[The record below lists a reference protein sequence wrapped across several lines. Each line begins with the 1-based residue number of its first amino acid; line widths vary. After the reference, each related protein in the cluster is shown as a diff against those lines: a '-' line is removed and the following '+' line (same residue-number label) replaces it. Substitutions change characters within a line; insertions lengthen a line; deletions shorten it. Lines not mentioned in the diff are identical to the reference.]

1 MRGPLM
7 LANDYA
13 NRFGVKLAL
22 KDVRLGCEMG
32 DAWGY
37 SAEFTKLAKSYF
49 EKADNEGYGMEDC
62 VAVYKV
68 IK

>member
-1 MRGPLM
+1 MS
-7 LANDYA
+7 ANDYA

-49 EKADNEGYGMEDC
+49 EKKLIMKAM
-62 VAVYKV
+62 VWKIA
-68 IK
+68 

>member
-32 DAWGY
+32 DVWGY
-37 SAEFTKLAKSYF
+37 SAEFTKF